1 MCGCCSLRVIP
12 PRCLPPT
19 TAPATTANSPSS
31 ASLITAP
38 NWPTNCARCKIPRSP
53 HRSLFPEI
61 ESVGGAV
68 AADPPGGRR
77 REMRRQYQRAE
88 GGMLLDKAHAGGAR
102 QLRVAAG
109 AGRPFGLQALQR
121 VVQHIADKQRA
132 LAARMRVDH
141 DIARRMTRGALE
153 PQPVF

>member
-1 MCGCCSLRVIP
+1 MCGCCWLRAIP
-12 PRCLPPT
+12 PRSSPPAM
-19 TAPATTANSPSS
+19 APATTANSPSS

-61 ESVGGAV
+61 EAVGGAV

-88 GGMLLDKAHAGGAR
+88 CGVLLDEAHAGGAR

-109 AGRPFGLQALQR
+109 AGRPFGLPALQR
-121 VVQHIADKQRA
+121 VVQHIADTTRA
-132 LAARMRVDH
+132 LADRTRM
-141 DIARRMTRGALE
+141 
-153 PQPVF
+153 